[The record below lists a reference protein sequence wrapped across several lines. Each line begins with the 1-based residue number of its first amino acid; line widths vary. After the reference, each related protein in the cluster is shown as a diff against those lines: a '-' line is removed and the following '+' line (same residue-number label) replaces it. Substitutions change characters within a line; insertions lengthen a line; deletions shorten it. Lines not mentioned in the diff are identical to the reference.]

1 MEDENE
7 NYKDSKIEIKEN
19 IDENIISKPYSVLDE
34 SYIKTN
40 NSDIAS
46 DISNEEKNNLD
57 NFSKQKDNTIEFERN
72 KYELLKIEDNLKIY
86 KYSNKERILYKN
98 LINQYFY
105 DYDNFDESN
114 YKNAKILL
122 FIGKTGDGK
131 TTVINALFNII
142 KDIKIDDKYR
152 FILIKEEEKEK
163 KQAES
168 QTDGLHLYYIKD
180 INNNPIIII
189 DTQGFGDTRG
199 KNYDDLIYKA
209 FEDIISNLI
218 IHINRIFFIGKSNE
232 SRLIIL
238 IKYIFSFVKVFFY

>member
-19 IDENIISKPYSVLDE
+19 IDEKIISKPYSVLDE

-40 NSDIAS
+40 NSDS

-163 KQAES
+163 KQEES
-168 QTDGLHLYYIKD
+168 QTDGLIF
-180 INNNPIIII
+180 II
-189 DTQGFGDTRG
+189 
-199 KNYDDLIYKA
+199 
-209 FEDIISNLI
+209 
-218 IHINRIFFIGKSNE
+218 
-232 SRLIIL
+232 
-238 IKYIFSFVKVFFY
+238 